1 MLREGHL
8 LHGPPRNLQE
18 RRASHGSIAPGIDNS
33 ETATDLRSLCR
44 PAPVLVPTGTWLA
57 WSQVNDI
64 AGRVAQ
70 EWTPALTGAEST
82 LTWTPKNRSCCA
94 GHRSCCGIS
103 NGHVAVGRRGAPNR
117 PVAVGLRRAD
127 RVAMRRQRVEVPAR
141 IGRSAS
147 LA

>member
-18 RRASHGSIAPGIDNS
+18 GRASHGSIAPGIDNS

-94 GHRSCCGIS
+94 GHRSRCGTP
-103 NGHVAVGRRGAPNR
+103 GRRHSANGTL
-117 PVAVGLRRAD
+117 LRVLWAT
-127 RVAMRRQRVEVPAR
+127 EPGPYL
-141 IGRSAS
+141 GRTS
-147 LA
+147 